1 MGFVLEKLN
10 DMRSGYVGDLRECE
24 QVLGMFHGLGFLH
37 GDVNKYSFLVANDG
51 VKVIDFERFEE
62 ESEEGAKTSEM

>member
-1 MGFVLEKLN
+1 
-10 DMRSGYVGDLRECE
+10 
-24 QVLGMFHGLGFLH
+24 VLGMFHGLGFLH